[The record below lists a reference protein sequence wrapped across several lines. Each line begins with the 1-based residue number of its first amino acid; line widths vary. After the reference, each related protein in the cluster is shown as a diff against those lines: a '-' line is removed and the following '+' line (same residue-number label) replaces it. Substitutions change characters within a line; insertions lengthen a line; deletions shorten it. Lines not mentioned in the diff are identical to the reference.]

1 MSVELT
7 NIYGVMGS
15 EDETLKKADE
25 ITKENQEIM
34 EKLAFALPIF
44 QTVLD
49 KEIGVALVDTE
60 KFVFYYPAKDFDLK
74 DRAGYPLKE
83 GSGIYKAVKNKIP
96 HLKSRPDRKLYGVG
110 FISNAGAVFNS
121 RGDVIGGITITQSTT
136 REDAVREMAENL
148 LNNISTL
155 ASTAEEI
162 TAESQEISSVSKTM
176 ADISE
181 QSQDNIN
188 ETGTVLEL
196 INGIAKQTNLL
207 GLNAAI
213 EAARVGE
220 LGRGFGVVADEIR
233 SLATSSTESVT
244 KIKKI
249 IQTIMTDS
257 QTTNES
263 IRQVEN
269 GISQMAEAITQM
281 ASSIE
286 ELQSMAD
293 LLYQRAETF

>member
-1 MSVELT
+1 MSAEIT
-7 NIYGVMGS
+7 DIYGATEP
-15 EDETLKKADE
+15 EDEILKKENE
-25 ITKENQEIM
+25 IAKENQEIM
-34 EKLAFALPIF
+34 EKLTFALPVF
-44 QTVLD
+44 QSVLN
-49 KEIGVALVDTE
+49 KEVGVALVDTE
-60 KFVFYYPAKDFDLK
+60 KFIFYYPSKDFDLK
-74 DRAGYPLKE
+74 DRPGSPLKE
-83 GSGIYKAVKNKIP
+83 GSGIYKVVKNGIP
-96 HLKSRPDRKLYGVG
+96 HLKSRPDKKLYGVG

-121 RGDVIGGITITQSTT
+121 RGDVIGGITITQSTS
-136 REDAVREMAENL
+136 REEAVREMAENL

-176 ADISE
+176 TDISE
-181 QSQDNIN
+181 QSQVNIN

-233 SLATSSTESVT
+233 SLATSSTESVA

-249 IQTIMTDS
+249 IKTIMTDS

-263 IRQVEN
+263 IKQVEN
-269 GISQMAEAITQM
+269 GITQMAEAITQM

-293 LLYQRAETF
+293 ILYQKADQF